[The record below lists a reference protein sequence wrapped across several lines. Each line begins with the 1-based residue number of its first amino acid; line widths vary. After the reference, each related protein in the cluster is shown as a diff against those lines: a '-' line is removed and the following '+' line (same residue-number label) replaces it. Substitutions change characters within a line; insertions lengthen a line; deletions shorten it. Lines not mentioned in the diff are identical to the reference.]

1 MAHDTRDLIMLWDR
15 ADRMCEETRNVLGI
29 LTFRLEIS
37 EALLRERSVHLAEI
51 RDLVARSKALL
62 ASAARRRA
70 VRPASSF
77 IR

>member
-1 MAHDTRDLIMLWDR
+1 MSHDLRELIKLWDR
-15 ADRMCEETRNVLGI
+15 ADRMCEETGNVLDM